1 MGAPMHGKN
10 GLIYVSGSE
19 IVGANSW
26 SLSFDKD
33 TVETPQF
40 GDTWKKSV
48 PGLLG
53 WSGSI
58 SAWEQLDDSDL
69 SDAAAANTSVAI
81 LIYPYR
87 STLTAYYSGN
97 ANFSFSAEGSTG
109 GAVGNTADFVGD
121 DTLTIAGFA

>member
-1 MGAPMHGKN
+1 MGAPFHGFN
-10 GLIYVSGSE
+10 GLIYVSGTE

-26 SLSFDKD
+26 SFSFDKD

-48 PGLLG
+48 GGLLG

-58 SAWEQLDDSDL
+58 SAWEQGDSKVL
-69 SDAAAANTSVAI
+69 SSAAASIASVAV
-81 LIYPYR
+81 LVYPAR
-87 STLTAYYSGN
+87 ATLTSYYSGN
-97 ANFSFSAEGSTG
+97 ANFSFSSEGSTG

-121 DTLTIAGFA
+121 STLTIAGFA